1 MAEQTQTRQLGD
13 RLTALAVTIKQ
24 PNSAGVDTVVD
35 RTGKTVEFRMVDQ
48 SGTDVVAQT
57 ATGVTVDVGTV
68 GTCQYDFAAADVDTA
83 GRYYAYFV
91 VTSGGLE
98 DTFAVESRDLV
109 ICLGDVA

>member
-1 MAEQTQTRQLGD
+1 MAEQKRQLGD

-35 RTGKTVEFRMVDQ
+35 LTGKTVEFRLVDHA
-48 SGTDVVAQT
+48 GVDVVAQT
-57 ATGVTVDVGTV
+57 ATGVTVDVGTA
-68 GTCQYDFAAADVDTA
+68 GTCQYDFAVADVDTA

-91 VTSGGLE
+91 VSSGGLE
-98 DTFAVESRDLV
+98 DTFPVEPRDLV